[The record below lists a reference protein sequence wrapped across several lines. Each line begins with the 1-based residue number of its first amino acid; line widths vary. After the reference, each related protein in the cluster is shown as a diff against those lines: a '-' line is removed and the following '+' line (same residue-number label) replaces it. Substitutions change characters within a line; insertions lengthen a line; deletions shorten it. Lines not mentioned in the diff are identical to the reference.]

1 MRLSQ
6 QQLFEITGRKQR
18 KGQTQWFKDYLGTVV
33 PCDERG
39 PIITQAAYE
48 ALVKK
53 QLGVLVGTPDAPA
66 SRKPVLIMR
75 DGTRV

>member
-1 MRLSQ
+1 MRLSP
-6 QQLFEITGRKQR
+6 QQLIDITGRVRR
-18 KGQTQWFKDYLGTVV
+18 KGQAQWFKDYLGTAV

-48 ALVKK
+48 DLVKK
-53 QLGVLVGTPDAPA
+53 QLGVLVGAPETPA
-66 SRKPVLIMR
+66 SRKPVLILR